1 MNVLQWVGIIGVAWV
16 AIAVLVAVVWHRA
29 KKARPRIVRRDGT
42 PITKREVDAIRRIA
56 ELDRDLRG
64 GA

>member
-16 AIAVLVAVVWHRA
+16 AAAGLVAAILHRA
-29 KKARPRIVRRDGT
+29 KKAQPRIVRRDGS
-42 PITKREVDAIRRIA
+42 PISQREADGLRRIA